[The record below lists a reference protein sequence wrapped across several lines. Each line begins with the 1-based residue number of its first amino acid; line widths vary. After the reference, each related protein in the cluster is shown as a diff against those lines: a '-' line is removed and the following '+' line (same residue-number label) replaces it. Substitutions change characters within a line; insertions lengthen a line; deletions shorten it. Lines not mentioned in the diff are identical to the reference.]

1 MTQLNIGPAQVI
13 EETAGAG
20 PLAPPAAIAV
30 LDRVLGVRPSTVVD
44 LRPETPTLVSV
55 RLERPAAFGY
65 RAGQFALL
73 RLATSAGPDLRPLSL
88 ASSPHE
94 GALRFVTRRGPSL
107 YKHALLALQPGD
119 QVKVS
124 RAMGSFRLDP
134 TRPAVL
140 VSGGIGAAP
149 MRSMVSAA
157 AAAAAGLKT
166 PVRLIFSNHTADE
179 IPFRDELER
188 LAQAHSDMKV
198 TWVVTSETGRITDQ
212 QLRRQRDE
220 LPNAVYY
227 VTGPALFVRG
237 VVDMLHGMGIS
248 RSRIRLSKQSLPFPN
263 QRRS

>member
-1 MTQLNIGPAQVI
+1 MTQLNTGVARVV

-88 ASSPHE
+88 ASSPNE
-94 GALRFVTRRGPSL
+94 GALRFVTRRGASV
-107 YKHALLALQPGD
+107 YKQALLALQPGD

-140 VSGGIGAAP
+140 VAAGIGAAP

-157 AAAAAGLKT
+157 AAAGLKT
-166 PVRLIFSNHTADE
+166 PLRLLFSNRTADE

-188 LAQAHSDMKV
+188 LAQAHSDMQV

-248 RSRIRLSKQSLPFPN
+248 RSRIRLSKQTLPF
-263 QRRS
+263 

>member
-1 MTQLNIGPAQVI
+1 MTQLNTGPARVNDD
-13 EETAGAG
+13 TVRAG

-30 LDRVLGVRPSTVVD
+30 LDRVLGVRPSTVVE

-55 RLERPAAFGY
+55 RLERPAGFSY
-65 RAGQFALL
+65 RAGQFAVL
-73 RLATSAGPDLRPLSL
+73 RLTTSVGPDLRPLSL
-88 ASSPHE
+88 ASSPHD
-94 GALRFVTRRGPSL
+94 GDLRFVTRRGPSP
-107 YKHALLALQPGD
+107 YKQALLALQPGD

-134 TRPAVL
+134 DRPAVL
-140 VSGGIGAAP
+140 ISGGIGATP

-157 AAAAAGLKT
+157 VAAGQRT
-166 PVRLIFSNHTADE
+166 PLRLLFSNHTTDE

-188 LAQAHSDMKV
+188 LAQVHSDMRV
-198 TWVVTSETGRITDQ
+198 TWVVTSETGRITDE
-212 QLRRQRDE
+212 QLRRQSDE

-237 VVDMLHGMGIS
+237 IVEMLRGIGIP
-248 RSRIRLSKQSLPFPN
+248 RSRIRLSKQTLPLPN